1 MKLPR
6 IATGSV
12 IPPNIEIAILKQEQ
26 ESKRRRIS
34 EIREWITTAIA
45 ILSLILSIIALAV
58 K

>member
-26 ESKRRRIS
+26 EAKRIS

-45 ILSLILSIIALAV
+45 ILSLILSIIAIAV